1 MQNFFHAVRWRL
13 LRLPIFYKILLAN
26 MTIVVLGATAGTA
39 LTTWHVQLSPH
50 ATHYE
55 MMATFALL
63 GTALSL
69 AINWVVLRLA
79 LQPLES
85 LEHVARQVQA
95 GQLDARVQL
104 GTLRDPDTERLADTL
119 NQMLD
124 SLAAK
129 QRAIEQYS
137 AQLQALSARV
147 LAAQEEERKRIARE
161 LHDETGQA
169 LTSLAVGLRV
179 LQKAQTLE
187 QAREYAEELVQLTHQ
202 ALEAVHRL
210 ALELRPKTLDDL
222 GLVPALRW
230 YITRW
235 TRTTGVEVDL
245 AVSGIEERLPP
256 ELETVLYRVVQEAL
270 TNVAKHAQAT
280 RVTISL
286 ERHDHTVVL
295 RVADNGR
302 GLAFARRD
310 GVLDLSRDRIPS
322 GHLGLFGMQERVSL
336 VGGTLRLSS
345 QPGQGTT
352 VLVELPL
359 PQATAAA
366 AAAV

>member
-1 MQNFFHAVRWRL
+1 MKHIVHAIGRRL
-13 LRLPIFYKILLAN
+13 LRLPIFHKILLAN
-26 MTIVVLGATAGTA
+26 MAIVVLGATVGTA
-39 LTTWHVQLSPH
+39 LTTWHVQRSPH
-50 ATHYE
+50 TTHYE
-55 MMATFALL
+55 MMLSFALL

-69 AINWVVLRLA
+69 AVNWVVLRLA
-79 LQPLES
+79 LRPLAN
-85 LEHVARQVQA
+85 LEAVARQVQA
-95 GQLDARVQL
+95 GQLDARVHL
-104 GTLRDPDTERLADTL
+104 GPLRDPETERLADTL

-137 AQLQALSARV
+137 AQLQALSARI
-147 LAAQEEERKRIARE
+147 LTAQEEERKRIARE

-187 QAREYAEELVQLTHQ
+187 QARAYAEELVQLTHQ
-202 ALEAVHRL
+202 ALEAVHQL
-210 ALELRPKTLDDL
+210 SVELRPKTLDDL

-235 TRTTGVEVDL
+235 SRMSGVEATLETKGV
-245 AVSGIEERLPP
+245 EERLPA
-256 ELETVLYRVVQEAL
+256 EIEIVLYRVVQEAL

-280 RVTISL
+280 HVEVVLERRDDMITLRVT
-286 ERHDHTVVL
+286 
-295 RVADNGR
+295 DNGR
-302 GLAFARRD
+302 GLELARA
-310 GVLDLSRDRIPS
+310 GGALDLSGDRIPS

-345 QPGQGTT
+345 RPGQGTT

-359 PQATAAA
+359 PSAVAAQ
-366 AAAV
+366 AAV

>member
-1 MQNFFHAVRWRL
+1 MQDFFHTVRRRL

-26 MTIVVLGATAGTA
+26 MAIVVLGATAGTA

-50 ATHYE
+50 TTHYE

-69 AINWVVLRLA
+69 AVNWVVLRLA
-79 LQPLES
+79 LQPLEN
-85 LEHVARQVQA
+85 LEQVARQVQA
-95 GQLDARVQL
+95 GQLNARVQL

-179 LQKAQTLE
+179 LQKAQSLE
-187 QAREYAEELVQLTHQ
+187 QAREYAEELIQLTHQ

-286 ERHDHTVVL
+286 ERHDHTIAL

-302 GLAFARRD
+302 GLEFARRD

-359 PQATAAA
+359 PQA
-366 AAAV
+366 AAVAAVAV